1 MKRILLFLPAI
12 LFFASA
18 YGQVLT
24 LSSLIET
31 ADVPV
36 KNIDRYVAKKG
47 FGYIGNT
54 YLPDTIIR
62 EYHYNGK
69 EKTTNPIIRT
79 FRFFSIRGAVYFIYS
94 TTAAAEYRELKNSLQ
109 KEGFFCNEQ
118 EDSLQAKCLL
128 YQRNDLTVSLSSN
141 RVDTVTEY
149 SFLVRKAKLPR
160 PKEINYA
167 EDLSVFDSHEY
178 LRYYF
183 GDKHVRKDIYYLS
196 EKEIIKCTI
205 LFPHTNR
212 QAVFLWGDDVNNRD
226 LKFICFGG
234 QLMTKSSLLYE
245 KNVAENIWRLK
256 NGIHAGMSMYSLR
269 MLNEAAFDFYG
280 GNSVNTGVVLSDS
293 TGKLDFKKEHIIL
306 GCMNCN
312 DRDFLR
318 QAVMNSDDAI
328 MDKRILFVQT
338 IVLKASEIKG
348 AAPSEK

>member
-1 MKRILLFLPAI
+1 MKKI
-12 LFFASA
+12 LFFFLAIFFFA
-18 YGQVLT
+18 AAHGQVFT
-24 LSSLIET
+24 LSSLVEA

-62 EYHYNGK
+62 EYNYSGK
-69 EKTTNPIIRT
+69 GKITDSIIRS
-79 FRFFSIRGAVYFIYS
+79 FRFFSIREAVYFTYS
-94 TTAAAEYRELKNSLQ
+94 TTAAAEYRELKSSLL
-109 KEGFFCNEQ
+109 KEGFFCNEEQ
-118 EDSLQAKCLL
+118 DSLQAKCLL
-128 YQRNDLTVSLSSN
+128 YQKNDLTVSLSSN
-141 RVDTVTEY
+141 RVDTLTEY

-167 EDLSVFDSHEY
+167 EDLSAFDSHEY

-183 GDKHVRKDIYYLS
+183 GNKNVRKDIYYLS

-212 QAVFLWGDDVNNRD
+212 QAVFLWGDDVNNRG
-226 LKFICFGG
+226 LTFICIGG
-234 QLMTKSSLLYE
+234 QLMTKSSLQYE

-269 MLNEAAFDFYG
+269 MLNDAAFDFYG

-293 TGKLDFKKEHIIL
+293 TGKLDFTKEHIVL

-318 QAVMNSDDAI
+318 QTVMNSDDAI

-338 IVLKASEIKG
+338 IVLKASEIKRDVQT
-348 AAPSEK
+348 EK